1 MVHLEVSG
9 MTCGGCA
16 RSVTRAV
23 EAVPGVDR
31 VAVDLAAAT
40 VTVAGGMP
48 EAIRAAIERAGFAV
62 GRAGS

>member
-9 MTCGGCA
+9 MTCAGCV

-23 EAVPGVDR
+23 QAVPGVDR
-31 VAVDLAAAT
+31 VAVDLATAT
-40 VTVAGGMP
+40 VTVEGGTP

-62 GRAGS
+62 GRAGA